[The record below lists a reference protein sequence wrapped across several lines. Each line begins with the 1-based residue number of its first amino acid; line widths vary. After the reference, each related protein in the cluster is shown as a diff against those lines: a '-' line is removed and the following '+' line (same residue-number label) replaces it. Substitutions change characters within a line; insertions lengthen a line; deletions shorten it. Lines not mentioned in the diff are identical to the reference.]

1 MYREAL
7 EAAYDGVC
15 TVYEMQPVFNPI
27 TKVTARQE
35 EEVLTKEPCHLSFC
49 KVGPSSG
56 SESAAGVS
64 QVIKLFLAP
73 EREIRPG
80 SKITVTQQGRTEN
93 YSRSGKAAVYASH
106 QEITLELFRGYA

>member
-1 MYREAL
+1 MHREAL

-15 TVYEMQPVFNPI
+15 TVYEMQPVFDPV
-27 TKVTARQE
+27 TKVTAGQE
-35 EEVLTKEPCHLSFC
+35 VEILTEEPCHLSFSSA
-49 KVGPSSG
+49 GPSSG
-56 SESAAGVS
+56 SESAAEVS